1 GEATHYIVLCYTLK
15 VLKSEL
21 NLPDDQHREYLWL
34 TKHQINAKQDVHNYS
49 KNYFL

>member
-1 GEATHYIVLCYTLK
+1 
-15 VLKSEL
+15 
-21 NLPDDQHREYLWL
+21 WL

>member
-1 GEATHYIVLCYTLK
+1 
-15 VLKSEL
+15 
-21 NLPDDQHREYLWL
+21 REYLWL

>member
-1 GEATHYIVLCYTLK
+1 
-15 VLKSEL
+15 
-21 NLPDDQHREYLWL
+21 EYLWL

>member
-1 GEATHYIVLCYTLK
+1 
-15 VLKSEL
+15 
-21 NLPDDQHREYLWL
+21 L

>member
-1 GEATHYIVLCYTLK
+1 
-15 VLKSEL
+15 
-21 NLPDDQHREYLWL
+21 LWL